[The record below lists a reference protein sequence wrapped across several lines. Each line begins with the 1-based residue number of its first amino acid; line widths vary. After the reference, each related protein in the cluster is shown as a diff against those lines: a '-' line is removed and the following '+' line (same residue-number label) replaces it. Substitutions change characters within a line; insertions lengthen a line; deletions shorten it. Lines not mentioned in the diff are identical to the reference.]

1 MKQSIFEVPQGGYQN
16 IFYNSPAAQLIMST
30 DAPHYTILDANK
42 AYLESTNSTREVLVG
57 KSVFAAFPANPTDD
71 VSKNIERTIFSFEEA
86 INTKKT
92 HTMSNYRYDIPIPG
106 TDQFEERYWTT
117 SNTPVF
123 DENGDVIYFIHS
135 PNNVTETYK
144 LAQREKAGI
153 LALSNQR
160 QQLYS
165 VFMQAPVGI
174 VILRGID
181 FFVELVNDN
190 YLELVG
196 KKREEFESRPLW
208 EGMPEVES
216 QVFNDLLQGVLK
228 TGIAYYGSEAE
239 VKIVRNGVLET
250 LYVNFV
256 YEPLIEFDGRVSGI
270 IVVATDVTE
279 TIRSKYQLKDAE
291 ERARLAVD
299 AVGLGTFDLDLIHG
313 EMITSV
319 QFDKIFG
326 FDEHVPRSEF
336 VNVIHPDDQEVRSKA
351 HQEAIEKGWIFY
363 EVRVVWKDDS
373 IHWVRVEGKVYYDE
387 NGKALRIIGTLL
399 DITEQR
405 NFREEQRKL
414 ATLVDNSVDL
424 MSILNLNGTNSYINK
439 AGMTLLGF
447 DTEEQVMH
455 TPIANLHTPEDL
467 AFVEAEVLPQVMQK
481 GRWDGT
487 MYVKHLKSGEIF
499 PVFNNCIRIDDP
511 VSGKPI
517 AVGAVMRDLRPELA
531 AKQALAD
538 SEQLLRNITTAAPTA
553 LWMSDESG
561 DITYVNQTWMDWT
574 DSKFSD
580 NLGEQWL
587 KAIHKDDRKRA
598 LNKFIS
604 DLKQRAF
611 YEVEFRLNHSD
622 GTIHWCVATGK
633 PQYDNDGNF
642 IGYIGSC
649 SDITEQKHL
658 QQQKDDFIGIASHEL
673 KTPVTSIKA
682 YTQVLEK
689 MMQKQGAVREAGMIA
704 KMDSQINRLT
714 SLIGDLLD
722 VTKINSGKLQF
733 NDRDFD
739 FNQLIKELI
748 EDLQHTAGKHTIIEE
763 LEDTGMVYADRERI
777 SQVITNLITNAIK
790 YSPDSDSVIVRTSV
804 HNSEIRLCVQDFGI
818 GITEQQQEKVF
829 EQFYRVSGDM
839 QHTFP
844 GLGLGLYISSE
855 IIKREGGRIWV
866 NSKVGEGSTFCFA
879 LPVNQINN

>member
-1 MKQSIFEVPQGGYQN
+1 MNHSIFEVPHGGYRDV
-16 IFYNSPAAQLIMST
+16 FYNNPSAQLIMST
-30 DAPHYTILDANK
+30 DAPFYTILDVNQ
-42 AYLESTNSTREVLVG
+42 AYLESTNSARETIVG
-57 KSVFAAFPANPTDD
+57 KSVFAAFPANPTDN
-71 VSKNIERTIFSFEEA
+71 VSQNIERTIFSFEEA
-86 INTKKT
+86 ISTKKT

-106 TDQFEERYWTT
+106 TDEFEERYWTT
-117 SNTPVF
+117 SNTPVL
-123 DENGDVIYFIHS
+123 DEHGEVMYFIHS
-135 PNNVTETYK
+135 PNNVTENYK
-144 LAQREKAGI
+144 LAQREKAGVV
-153 LALSNQR
+153 ALSNQR

-174 VILRGID
+174 VILKGTD

-196 KKREEFESRPLW
+196 KKREEFENRSLW

-216 QVFNDLLQGVLK
+216 QVFNNLLQGVLK
-228 TGIAYYGSEAE
+228 TGIAYHGSEAE
-239 VKIVRNGVLET
+239 VNIVRNGVLET
-250 LYVNFV
+250 LYFNFV
-256 YEPLIEFDGRVSGI
+256 YEPLIELDNRVSGI
-270 IVVATDVTE
+270 IVVAIDVTDMVK
-279 TIRSKYQLKDAE
+279 SKDQLKEAE

-299 AVGLGTFDLDLIHG
+299 AVGLGTFDLDLVGG
-313 EMITSV
+313 EMITTP

-326 FDEHVPRSEF
+326 FDKHVPRAEF
-336 VNVIHPDDQEVRSKA
+336 VNAMHPDDHEIRIKA
-351 HQEAIEKGWIFY
+351 HQDAIKNGWIFY
-363 EVRVVWKDDS
+363 EVRVIWKDGS
-373 IHWVRVEGKVYYDE
+373 VHWIRVEGKVFYDD
-387 NGKALRIIGTLL
+387 NGKELRILGTLL

-414 ATLVDNSVDL
+414 TTLVDNSVDL

-439 AGMTLLGF
+439 AGMALLGF
-447 DTEEQVMH
+447 ENEEHVLE
-455 TPIANLHTPEDL
+455 TPIAKLHTPEDL

-481 GRWDGT
+481 GRWAGT
-487 MYVKHLKSGEIF
+487 MYVKHLQTEEIF
-499 PVFNNCIRIDDP
+499 PVYNNCIRIDDP
-511 VSGKPI
+511 VSGNPI

-561 DITYVNQTWMDWT
+561 DITYVNQTWIDWSGVDFT
-574 DSKFSD
+574 SS
-580 NLGEQWL
+580 LGEQWM
-587 KAIHKDDRKRA
+587 KAIYADDRQRIGD
-598 LNKFIS
+598 KFMI
-604 DLKQRAF
+604 DLANRAF
-611 YEVEFRLNHSD
+611 YEAEFRLNHSD
-622 GTIHWCVATGK
+622 GTIHWCVITGK
-633 PQYDNDGNF
+633 PQYNNAGDF
-642 IGYIGSC
+642 TGYIGSC

-658 QQQKDDFIGIASHEL
+658 QQQKDDFIGVASHEL

-689 MMQKQGAVREAGMIA
+689 MLKNQGAEREAGMIA

-733 NDRDFD
+733 NDREFD

-748 EDLQHTAGKHTIIEE
+748 DDLQHTAGKHVIIQE
-763 LEDTGMVYADRERI
+763 LEHAGMVYADRERI

-790 YSPDSDSVIVRTSV
+790 YSPESDSIIVRTSMQNKEV
-804 HNSEIRLCVQDFGI
+804 SLCVQDFGI
-818 GITEQQQEKVF
+818 GITKQQQEKVF
-829 EQFYRVSGDM
+829 EQFYRVSGDL

-866 NSKVGEGSTFCFA
+866 SSKVGEGSTFCFA
-879 LPVNQINN
+879 LPIK